1 MCHYIYLKSYNVN
14 VKTKDRKYYTVIFVV
29 VKDVFP
35 IYVRRQNINKQLRK
49 SYVACYVSNKD
60 EFKSIVIIVLRS
72 MDLLFL
78 LRMWAISDARL
89 QN

>member
-1 MCHYIYLKSYNVN
+1 MCYYIYLKSYNVN
-14 VKTKDRKYYTVIFVV
+14 VKTIDKKKYTVIFV

-35 IYVRRQNINKQLRK
+35 IYVRRQNINRQLRK
-49 SYVACYVSNKD
+49 SCVACYVSNKD

-78 LRMWAISDARL
+78 LRMWAISDASL